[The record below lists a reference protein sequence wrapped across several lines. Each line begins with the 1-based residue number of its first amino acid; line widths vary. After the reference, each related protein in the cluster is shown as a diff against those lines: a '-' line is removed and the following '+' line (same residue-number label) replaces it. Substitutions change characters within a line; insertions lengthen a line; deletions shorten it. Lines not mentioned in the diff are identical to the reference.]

1 MVSSHCFKN
10 IQAQNCPGL
19 TKSAIS
25 DKDSNKHGVKATVLF
40 NKLSHQLK
48 LKKKKI
54 KKGNPTHILVYSKI
68 RCHGLHSLK
77 E

>member
-48 LKKKKI
+48 LKKKK
-54 KKGNPTHILVYSKI
+54 N
-68 RCHGLHSLK
+68 
-77 E
+77 